1 MACGSC
7 CVAHRLP
14 PEWET
19 HTQVSQ
25 APQQSHWA
33 LPVQDGVRS
42 TDPMARG
49 SVWLSRELATAIPKV
64 RAELGGPHCRQEASV
79 SSPIPSHWGGA
90 PPAAVPS
97 LPLGWESQAPLPLP
111 CVITQGHKPPSAKA
125 PNSQLDSGFR
135 GRLSRFLLDLFMG
148 LQSVLRLARS

>member
-25 APQQSHWA
+25 APQQSRWA

-79 SSPIPSHWGGA
+79 SSPIPSHWGGGSPMSFQNHLTPQA
-90 PPAAVPS
+90 YGWLGKGNSTVFE
-97 LPLGWESQAPLPLP
+97 PLTIKSNM
-111 CVITQGHKPPSAKA
+111 HKK
-125 PNSQLDSGFR
+125 QF
-135 GRLSRFLLDLFMG
+135 
-148 LQSVLRLARS
+148 